1 MKATIDYKRLHLT
14 PIEEWIDADFGKPG
28 TPERNEFDESAKRFV
43 DEHSATA
50 QQGTIVVAKIGKES
64 IKIAV
69 E

>member
-14 PIEEWIDADFGKPG
+14 HIEELIDDDFGKPG
-28 TPERNEFDESAKRFV
+28 TPERNAFDESAQRFV
-43 DEHSATA
+43 DEYSATA

-64 IKIAV
+64 VKIAV

>member
-1 MKATIDYKRLHLT
+1 MKTTIDYKQLHLT
-14 PIEEWIDADFGKPG
+14 PIEELIDADFGKPG
-28 TPERNEFDESAKRFV
+28 TPERNAFDESAQRFV